1 MLRYEILMLSVPEIT
16 QDETKL
22 LENRLEK
29 VIEQYKGVVISFE
42 RWGKYR
48 LAYPVKKNDYGV
60 YFLLR
65 FEIDQNP
72 TTLLNELKTIF
83 AVKLNDIVMRYLVS
97 KLEATASL
105 VYQRPQSLEDAPARD
120 VDTFLRE
127 HKVEGLASR
136 DGRRFPRSEDRHH
149 NNDDAD
155 DLMLGDVEIE
165 TEA

>member
-16 QDETKL
+16 QDEVKQ

-29 VIEQYKGVVISFE
+29 LVEQYKGSLLSFE

-65 FEIDQNP
+65 FEIKQDP
-72 TTLLNELKTIF
+72 TALLNEIKTIF
-83 AVKLNDIVMRYLVS
+83 AVKLNDIIMRHLVS
-97 KLEATASL
+97 RLDADASL
-105 VYQRPQSLEDAPARD
+105 AYQRPQSLEDAPAKD

-127 HKVEGLASR
+127 HKVEGLTSKET
-136 DGRRFPRSEDRHH
+136 RRGHH
-149 NNDDAD
+149 RPEGKYAQMD
-155 DLMLGDVEIE
+155 DLDMVDSD
-165 TEA
+165 ARA